1 MKKEERMS
9 KEIFLCSISNVSSGG
24 CSEDCS
30 YCTQSA
36 RYDTGVPRY
45 KYKDIQ
51 EVIKEAKE
59 LKKYGMVGFCLV
71 TSGRG
76 LDEKKCE
83 YIASLAMGLK
93 KEISDIHLIA
103 CCGRADL
110 DKLKYLK
117 KSGIDSYNHNLET
130 AQSFF
135 SQICTTHTWEERFET
150 CENVLRADL
159 GLCSGG
165 IFGLGE
171 GWNHRIE
178 LLKALRELSPHSMPI
193 NFFIPNP
200 NLPIK
205 QEKMSVQEALECITL
220 SREYLP
226 HARLMIAG
234 GREVVFGENQKCM
247 FDSGIDAIVL
257 GNYLTTTGE
266 SPKRDL
272 DMLKSYGLGVI
283 EAKRGVS
290 MLEGYGLKIAKECRE

>member
-1 MKKEERMS
+1 MS

-24 CSEDCS
+24 CSEDCA

-36 RYDTGVPRY
+36 RYDTGVARY
-45 KYKDIQ
+45 KYKDVQ
-51 EVIKEAKE
+51 EVIQEARE

-83 YIASLAMGLK
+83 YIASLAQGIK

-117 KSGIDSYNHNLET
+117 KHGIDSYNHNLE
-130 AQSFF
+130 ASQKFF
-135 SQICTTHTWEERFET
+135 SKICTTHTWEERFET
-150 CENVLRADL
+150 CENALRADL

-171 GWNHRIE
+171 GWEDRIE
-178 LLKALRELSPHSMPI
+178 LLKSLRELSPHSMPI

-205 QEKMSVQEALECITL
+205 QEKMSVEEALECITL

-226 HARLMIAG
+226 NARLMIAG

-247 FDSGIDAIVL
+247 FDAGIDAIVL
-257 GNYLTTTGE
+257 GNYLTTVGE

-283 EAKRGVS
+283 EAKKGVS

>member
-1 MKKEERMS
+1 MS

-24 CSEDCS
+24 CSEDCA

-36 RYDTGVPRY
+36 KYDTGVVRY

-83 YIASLAMGLK
+83 YIASLAQGIK

-110 DKLKYLK
+110 DRLKYLK
-117 KSGIDSYNHNLET
+117 QSGIDSYNHNLET
-130 AQSFF
+130 AQNFF

-150 CENVLRADL
+150 CENALRADL

-171 GWNHRIE
+171 SWGDRIE

-200 NLPIK
+200 NLPLK
-205 QEKMSVQEALECITL
+205 QDKLSVQEALECIAL

-226 HARLMIAG
+226 KARLMIAG

-257 GNYLTTTGE
+257 GNYLTTLGE

-272 DMLKSYGLGVI
+272 DMLESYGLGVI
-283 EAKRGVS
+283 EAKKGVS
-290 MLEGYGLKIAKECRE
+290 LLEGYGLRVAKECRE

>member
-1 MKKEERMS
+1 MS

-24 CSEDCS
+24 CSEDCV

-36 RYDTGVPRY
+36 KYDTGVVRY

-83 YIASLAMGLK
+83 YIASLAQGIK

-110 DKLKYLK
+110 DRLKYLK
-117 KSGIDSYNHNLET
+117 QSGIDSYNHNLET
-130 AQSFF
+130 AQNFF

-150 CENVLRADL
+150 CENALRADL

-171 GWNHRIE
+171 SWGDRIE

-200 NLPIK
+200 NLPLK
-205 QEKMSVQEALECITL
+205 QDKLSVQEALECIAL

-226 HARLMIAG
+226 KARLMIAG

-257 GNYLTTTGE
+257 GNYLTTLGE

-272 DMLKSYGLGVI
+272 DMLESYGLGVI
-283 EAKRGVS
+283 EAKKGVS
-290 MLEGYGLKIAKECRE
+290 LLEGYGLRVAKECRE